1 MKTHAWSV
9 GFDTKFYGLG
19 ELGIDDQ
26 EGFWMALELLCQQ
39 ERVAV
44 PLYCQQQLAERHGGH
59 DSLHHYTVE
68 NLQGST
74 QDNAT
79 TKFRDEKIFT
89 PLFPSKKADICVG
102 KCDQVRANMT
112 AIFIEEYQC
121 FYVGSFDEDRLSVGI
136 LSSAEFLIT
145 KSVRR
150 NFLSKISMLALIL
163 PPYLKISLNK
173 ITRVIWGPLGPIGG
187 PCGPSE
193 WVVKKFMEEEFV
205 GVLYIFKTQR
215 TTCMTY

>member
-39 ERVAV
+39 ERVVV

-79 TKFRDEKIFT
+79 TKFRDEKIFA

-102 KCDQVRANMT
+102 ICDQVRAKFT
-112 AIFIEEYQC
+112 AIFIEECQC
-121 FYVGSFDEDRLSVGI
+121 FYVGTFDEDR
-136 LSSAEFLIT
+136 
-145 KSVRR
+145 
-150 NFLSKISMLALIL
+150 
-163 PPYLKISLNK
+163 
-173 ITRVIWGPLGPIGG
+173 
-187 PCGPSE
+187 
-193 WVVKKFMEEEFV
+193 
-205 GVLYIFKTQR
+205 
-215 TTCMTY
+215 